1 MGLADS
7 GSNSNGWPTGT
18 VSIQISKLGEVGQ
31 FVCSR
36 IGRIEKVD
44 FRFPIHYST
53 GCVCWIPFLSSVGS
67 SLSFLFV
74 FVIFLGAFD
83 ARELGRR
90 KLVLNCLVFLLEV
103 CNELLSVLKH
113 VLVAPF
119 PRAKRS
125 FGARGA
131 LTPFIVAVVALDF
144 VESRQREHICSY
156 LMQQRCCKKGHR

>member
-1 MGLADS
+1 M
-7 GSNSNGWPTGT
+7 
-18 VSIQISKLGEVGQ
+18 Q
-31 FVCSR
+31 FC
-36 IGRIEKVD
+36 
-44 FRFPIHYST
+44 
-53 GCVCWIPFLSSVGS
+53 
-67 SLSFLFV
+67 FV
-74 FVIFLGAFD
+74 LVLFLGAFD

-131 LTPFIVAVVALDF
+131 LTRFIVAVLAFDF
-144 VESRQREHICSY
+144 VESLQSEHSSS
-156 LMQQRCCKKGHR
+156 